1 MEQSFQSA
9 ELLRPDPPC
18 ATAPTFFP
26 DAANL
31 CALPTQIVQKKIL
44 EFDKIFKFTL
54 NRSALGQTTL
64 AAAVVACQSY
74 ARSAPYNPT
83 MTVAQ
88 DGITHRLYIWQVE

>member
-9 ELLRPDPPC
+9 ELLRPDPPLHLLS
-18 ATAPTFFP
+18 FFP
-26 DAANL
+26 DGANL
-31 CALPTQIVQKKIL
+31 YVVPTQIVQKSML
-44 EFDKIFKFTL
+44 QFDKIFKFTL
-54 NRSALGQTTL
+54 SRSALGQTTL